1 MGKASLKIKAPAK
14 TRRSKDTHI
23 NFGIMLF
30 TRVDEHWDANSVV
43 WTMNKG
49 LLRVYGTKA
58 LKKLD
63 FIDRAPT
70 LTKREAS
77 KIDKA
82 LMREIVRLYE
92 AEQALHLKD
101 SHLLD
106 LVCGWLL
113 IQVVSEKLK
122 IPTKGGIL
130 LGAIYNNKD
139 ESTPLT
145 AEYASEDLPAE
156 VDSRATKMLK
166 IISDLTLRT
175 QYN

>member
-1 MGKASLKIKAPAK
+1 MGKASLKIKAPARS
-14 TRRSKDTHI
+14 RRSKDTHI

-30 TRVDEHWDANSVV
+30 TRIDDHWDSHSVV

-63 FIDRAPT
+63 LIDRASS
-70 LTKREAS
+70 LTKKEAT
-77 KIDKA
+77 KIHKS
-82 LMREIVRLYE
+82 LMRDIVRLYE

-101 SHLLD
+101 SDLLD
-106 LVCGWLL
+106 LVCGWLFT
-113 IQVVSEKLK
+113 QVVREELK

-139 ESTPLT
+139 ENSPLT
-145 AEYASEDLPAE
+145 AEYVSEALPAE

-166 IISDLTLRT
+166 VISDLCLRT
-175 QYN
+175 QYK